1 MSAHYIIAYDVKS
14 NKRRRRCAKVA
25 YSYALGGQK
34 SALESVL
41 ESSELP
47 VLSDELLDSIDP
59 KEDRVNV
66 IKVMPK
72 AILLWKAKQLHF
84 EDGSIIIWKQ
94 LL

>member
-1 MSAHYIIAYDVKS
+1 MSTHYIIAYDVKS

-25 YSYALGGQK
+25 YSYAFGGQK

-41 ESSELP
+41 DSSELSI
-47 VLSDELLDSIDP
+47 LSDELLDSIDP

-72 AILLWKAKQLHF
+72 AILLGKAKQLHF
-84 EDGSIIIWKQ
+84 QNGSIII
-94 LL
+94 